1 MYCLAIIKPL
11 TEVAAKEKQEEII
24 LFLLENRMQ
33 FSVGVE
39 YAFHSLFYMV
49 DLPEG
54 KTVGI
59 RQIAELNAVS
69 ETYLS
74 KAFSK
79 LRKGGIVRSIPG
91 VKGGY
96 ELAKSADDISFWAII
111 EAIEGPSFFFQC
123 AEIRKKNIFVDDP
136 SVFTN
141 KSPCLIKVVI
151 QEAEEL
157 FRDRL
162 RSKSLRWL
170 YDQVHKDFPED
181 KKNAIGDWIKAI

>member
-1 MYCLAIIKPL
+1 
-11 TEVAAKEKQEEII
+11 
-24 LFLLENRMQ
+24 MQ
-33 FSVGVE
+33 FSIGVE

-59 RQIAELNAVS
+59 KQIAELNAIS

-74 KAFSK
+74 KAFAK

-96 ELAKSADDISFWAII
+96 ELARPAEDISFWDII
-111 EAIEGPSFFFQC
+111 EAIEGSTFFFQC

-136 SVFTN
+136 TVFTD
-141 KSPCLIKVVI
+141 KCPCLIKVVI

-157 FRDRL
+157 FREKL
-162 RSKSLRWL
+162 RTKSLRWL
-170 YDQVHKDFPED
+170 HDQVHGAFPED
-181 KKNAIGDWIKAI
+181 KKDAITQWIKTI

>member
-1 MYCLAIIKPL
+1 
-11 TEVAAKEKQEEII
+11 
-24 LFLLENRMQ
+24 MQ

-59 RQIAELNAVS
+59 KQIAELHAVS

-74 KAFSK
+74 KVFAK

-96 ELAKSADDISFWAII
+96 ELAKQADDISFWDII
-111 EAIEGPSFFFQC
+111 ETIEGSSFFFQC
-123 AEIRKKNIFVDDP
+123 AEIRKKNIFADDP
-136 SVFTN
+136 SVFTD
-141 KSPCLIKVVI
+141 KCPCLVKVVI
-151 QEAEEL
+151 QEAEQL

-162 RSKSLRWL
+162 RSRSLRWL
-170 YDQVHKDFPED
+170 HDQVHGDFPED
-181 KKNAIGDWIKAI
+181 KKNSIDNWIKTI